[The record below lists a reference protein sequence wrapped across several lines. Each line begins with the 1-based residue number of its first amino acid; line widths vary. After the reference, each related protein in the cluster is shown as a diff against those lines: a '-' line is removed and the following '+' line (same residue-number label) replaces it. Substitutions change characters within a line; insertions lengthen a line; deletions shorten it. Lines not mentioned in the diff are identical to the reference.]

1 VAAPNPTWLYATI
14 LLGFMFLAG
23 QIMAWRNLAAQG
35 LTLASSPSSS
45 FFYLLT
51 AMHGLH
57 LLGGLAGLLYV
68 VYRGRRSSAVR
79 AVVAYKAASLYWHFM
94 TVLWLYLFAMLA
106 TRI

>member
-1 VAAPNPTWLYATI
+1 
-14 LLGFMFLAG
+14 MFLTG
-23 QIMAWRNLAAQG
+23 QIVAWRNLVDQG
-35 LTLASSPSSS
+35 ITLASGPSGS

-68 VYRGRRSSAVR
+68 VYRVRSSTTERAVR
-79 AVVAYKAASLYWHFM
+79 AFNAASLYWHFM
-94 TVLWLYLFAMLA
+94 TVLWIYLFALLA